1 MTITDWIREQGN
13 AGAVSNARRL
23 RDQLRLEERQVR
35 ALADRLGPDE
45 REPQPAASPEAA

>member
-1 MTITDWIREQGN
+1 MSITDWIREQGN

-23 RDQLRLEERQVR
+23 REQLRLEDRQVR
-35 ALADRLGPDE
+35 ALTDRLGRED

>member
-23 RDQLRLEERQVR
+23 REQLRLEEREVR
-35 ALADRLGPDE
+35 SLVDRLGVDDGGQ
-45 REPQPAASPEAA
+45 RSSEAA